1 MKGCQNLVVFFLA
14 IKMGIFV
21 AMTFFYKTI
30 EKPVEDILMK
40 EKGSKFIGFA
50 YPVNNEKELKETLD
64 QLKSVHPKATHHC
77 YAFRLG
83 LNGENY
89 RANDDGEPSG
99 SAGLPIYNQLL
110 ANEITNILL
119 VVVRY
124 YGGTKLG
131 VSGLVKTYKESA
143 KLTLEEAHII
153 TKELH
158 TELEILFH
166 FNQQNTIF
174 TLLNKFDA
182 KVLEFGAEENC
193 RISASV
199 KLSQKENIS
208 EQLSEMQIISYKF
221 SD

>member
-1 MKGCQNLVVFFLA
+1 MKFEF
-14 IKMGIFV
+14 
-21 AMTFFYKTI
+21 KTI
-30 EKPVEDILMK
+30 ESPIKDVLLK
-40 EKGSKFIGFA
+40 EKGSKFLGYAF
-50 YPVNNEKELKETLD
+50 PVNSENELKNALNEIWE
-64 QLKSVHPKATHHC
+64 QHPKATHHC

-110 ANEITNILL
+110 ANDLTNILL

-143 KLTLEEAHII
+143 KLTLEESVFV
-153 TKELH
+153 TRELE
-158 TELEILFH
+158 TELEVRFQ
-166 FNQQNTIF
+166 FSQQNIIF

-182 KVLEFGAEENC
+182 KILDFQAENHCKIIAKIKKAQQEN
-193 RISASV
+193 V
-199 KLSQKENIS
+199 V
-208 EQLSEMQIISYKF
+208 EQLREMREVEVEIK
-221 SD
+221 